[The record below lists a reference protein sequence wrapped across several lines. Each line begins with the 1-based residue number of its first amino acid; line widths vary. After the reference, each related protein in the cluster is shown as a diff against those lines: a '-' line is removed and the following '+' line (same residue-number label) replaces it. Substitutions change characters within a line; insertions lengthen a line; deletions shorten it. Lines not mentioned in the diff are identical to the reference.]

1 MMWTEVLQI
10 GKRLE
15 NYRNSIYQKTIRRR
29 LLVTP
34 ESWTAYSDDYSLQQK
49 VGQHS
54 DDYLSHQKVGQP
66 RVMIIGHIK
75 KLSSLE

>member
-1 MMWTEVLQI
+1 MMWTEVLQKV
-10 GKRLE
+10 KRLE
-15 NYRNSIYQKTIRRR
+15 NYQNSIYQKTIRRR

-34 ESWTAYSDDYSLQQK
+34 ESWTAYSDDYSSHQK

-54 DDYLSHQKVGQP
+54 DGYSSQP